1 MSSLPLKKNIFDPN
15 KIPPQK
21 NTDDNFYGVQMTKC
35 TKTLYQTD
43 TIRPAVE
50 YSPGVGV
57 SLLYSRRSLHKADS
71 MDRSFVSWDSGSA
84 RSAAVEPQESSALW
98 QQLSHQNEDDFD
110 RCLVV

>member
-1 MSSLPLKKNIFDPN
+1 
-15 KIPPQK
+15 
-21 NTDDNFYGVQMTKC
+21 MTKC

-84 RSAAVEPQESSALW
+84 RSAAVEPQKSLLFR
-98 QQLSHQNEDDFD
+98 QQLSHQMMMRMISTGVWLF
-110 RCLVV
+110 RSLQRSH